1 MVDYSNEEQRD
12 LIDPLIMKN
21 KIKILELKVNKSE
34 ENINE
39 LEQALK
45 NNTSI
50 KFLNI
55 VGLNFYMLEILINV
69 LINNTSLGIL
79 ILSDLI
85 GNDETIDLVLELYSR
100 LIRKNKTLTKLT
112 INNGGIDNEGITTIL
127 GPALSENTT
136 LKTLDISGNH
146 IGYNGIIALK
156 EALVNNTTL
165 TSLYINGIEEEFSIE
180 DTMYEINNNSIDKG
194 KKALAELQIIIDRNR
209 DTLLDTELS
218 LNCNDENFIEKHL
231 KNLQLQN
238 PDFDDISIFLNDD
251 FKKKFIAGQKCINK
265 HKQIINA
272 MSKRELGTFREIIKT
287 EYFPIGLVY
296 HTKKTND
303 INEVFNHSS
312 N

>member
-12 LIDPLIMKN
+12 LIDPLIMEN

-85 GNDETIDLVLELYSR
+85 GDNETIDLILELYSR
-100 LIRKNKTLTKLT
+100 LIRENKTLTKLT

-127 GPALSENTT
+127 GPALSKNTT
-136 LKTLDISGNH
+136 LKTLDISGNN

-156 EALVNNTTL
+156 EALLNNTTL
-165 TSLYINGIEEEFSIE
+165 TSLYIYGIEKEFSIE

-218 LNCNDENFIEKHL
+218 LNYNDENFIEKHL
-231 KNLQLQN
+231 KNLQLQY
-238 PDFDDISIFLNDD
+238 PDFDDISIFLNDH
-251 FKKKFIAGQKCINK
+251 FKKKFIAGQICINK

-296 HTKKTND
+296 HTKQTND